1 MDRFEAMTMF
11 LTAIE
16 KGSLSAAAREM
27 RVPVPTLSRKVAD
40 LEAQLAGV
48 PLHRFW
54 GQPREPVRAWSLAPG
69 HPLSSSFG
77 RS

>member
-1 MDRFEAMTMF
+1 MDRLEAMAMF

-40 LEAQLAGV
+40 LELLLKTKLLTRTTV
-48 PLHRFW
+48 NS
-54 GQPREPVRAWSLAPG
+54 SLRMPA
-69 HPLSSSFG
+69 
-77 RS
+77 